1 MIGLQEMV
9 MQTVDDAILLVPA
22 WPREWDVDFRLHA
35 PNRTIVEAVRGGRI
49 VRAETFPP
57 SQRAR
62 LVLPDWAS
70 V

>member
-35 PNRTIVEAVRGGRI
+35 PNRTIVEAVRGG
-49 VRAETFPP
+49 
-57 SQRAR
+57 
-62 LVLPDWAS
+62 
-70 V
+70 